1 MCKRILVIDDEE
13 SIRKSFVLAFEGAG
27 YTVDAA
33 DSGEKGIEMGQ
44 RDKYGLIFLDLKM
57 PGMDGVEV
65 LRELRK
71 TDKDTPVYVVTAFY
85 REFLNQLIGAKEEG
99 IDFEVLRKPVDSEQ
113 LILIVRGILE
123 GAEVCYV

>member
-27 YTVDAA
+27 YTVDTA

-57 PGMDGVEV
+57 PGMDGIEV

-71 TDKDTPVYVVTAFY
+71 TDKDTPIYVVTAFY
-85 REFLNQLIGAKEEG
+85 REFLNQLKRAKEGG

-123 GAEVCYV
+123 GPEVCYV